1 MIDTAGT
8 LCTAANELKMMGAA
22 RIFAFATH
30 GLFNGPA
37 PDRIEKSALTEVVM
51 CNTVPL
57 KDGTLPPPRSTCRLV
72 WGGVRGGASCGQ
84 WF

>member
-30 GLFNGPA
+30 GVFRWA
-37 PDRIEKSALTEVVM
+37 SA
-51 CNTVPL
+51 VPC
-57 KDGTLPPPRSTCRLV
+57 T
-72 WGGVRGGASCGQ
+72 
-84 WF
+84 

>member
-1 MIDTAGT
+1 MGWQDCDCIIVDDMIDTAGT

-57 KDGTLPPPRSTCRLV
+57 KDGAFPPPRPTR
-72 WGGVRGGASCGQ
+72 
-84 WF
+84 